1 MTTSTRTFGP
11 DAFDDALRRSGRR
24 GRRRGQ
30 IPIDHAA
37 KKALESALREAL
49 AHKDRTLECE
59 HLLLGILRGG
69 DRYTLGIITEHV
81 DGAQLRAAVVA
92 LLDKAA

>member
-1 MTTSTRTFGP
+1 M
-11 DAFDDALRRSGRR
+11 
-24 GRRRGQ
+24 
-30 IPIDHAA
+30 
-37 KKALESALREAL
+37 REAL

>member
-1 MTTSTRTFGP
+1 M
-11 DAFDDALRRSGRR
+11 RRSGRR